1 MISLKGGLKR
11 PTVSI
16 PLLHSGPRTLTDT
29 WFRCAGITPQP
40 VMELC
45 SVEAIKTLVGSGLGA
60 AMLPALALICR
71 GTYSSLCR
79 TRRCS
84 RLSALSNARQ
94 ARASAGVATIPA
106 AFGGP

>member
-1 MISLKGGLKR
+1 MISLKGGFEGR
-11 PTVSI
+11 
-16 PLLHSGPRTLTDT
+16 
-29 WFRCAGITPQP
+29 P

-84 RLSALSNARQ
+84 R
-94 ARASAGVATIPA
+94 RASAGVATIPA
-106 AFGGP
+106 AFGGPLTGQRTRFVG